1 MFTALRRIG
10 SRIAKRCPPQFAI
23 GTVFEMESFG
33 GIPTSLYS
41 RWRVLQIHE
50 LLGVQHATIE
60 QPATGKTKIIAVS
73 AILRSPGFRIVA
85 PDKAQKLFLPNGHH
99 DHC

>member
-1 MFTALRRIG
+1 MDCETA
-10 SRIAKRCPPQFAI
+10 PPRFAI

-33 GIPTSLYS
+33 GIPAPLYS

-73 AILRSPGFRIVA
+73 TILRSPGFRIVA
-85 PDKAQKLFLPNGHH
+85 PDKVQKLFLPNGHH